1 MAAARNSR
9 IVISFCVV
17 DDHEVVHDGLRALA
31 GREPDL
37 QFLGAAATVEDG
49 EGLVARTRP
58 DVAMVD
64 LRIGER
70 DGGNGIELCRALTRS
85 PQAPAVVIF
94 SAYGNRELLAQA
106 IAAGASG
113 YLLKETSVRRVPE
126 ILREVVTDGS
136 WFEPRIAGELLQRR
150 HGTTA
155 SPAGFTQQELAV
167 VRGIGRGESNHE
179 IGERLHLS
187 SHTIKYHVASMLRRH
202 GCSRRAE
209 LVRVAH
215 ELHLLDDTA
224 AS

>member
-1 MAAARNSR
+1 M
-9 IVISFCVV
+9 IGFCVV

-37 QFLGAAATVEDG
+37 EFLGAAATAEEG
-49 EGLVARTRP
+49 EGLVARARP

-85 PQAPAVVIF
+85 PRPPAVVIF

-106 IAAGASG
+106 IEAGASG
-113 YLLKETSVRRVPE
+113 YLLKETSVRRVPD
-126 ILREVVTDGS
+126 ILREVVTAGS
-136 WFEPRIAGELLQRR
+136 WFEPRIAGELLQGRL
-150 HGTTA
+150 GA
-155 SPAGFTQQELAV
+155 DPSPAGFTDRELAV

-215 ELHLLDDTA
+215 ELHLLDDTTLL
-224 AS
+224 

>member
-1 MAAARNSR
+1 M
-9 IVISFCVV
+9 IGFCVV

-49 EGLVARTRP
+49 EGLVARAQP
-58 DVAMVD
+58 EVAMVD

-94 SAYGNRELLAQA
+94 SAYGNRELLAHA

-126 ILREVVTDGS
+126 ILREVVTTGS

-150 HGTTA
+150 LGTTP
-155 SPAGFTQQELAV
+155 SPAGFSERELAV

-187 SHTIKYHVASMLRRH
+187 SHTIKYYVASMLRRH

-209 LVRVAH
+209 LVHLAH
-215 ELHLLDDTA
+215 ELHLLDDTT